1 MQLFKRKAK
10 SNSRV
15 GLAIQS
21 DQLVLAHVDIR
32 KGEPYLLHGRTAALE
47 SEKEAGKALEKLVK
61 ELELDGKQVSYVLSP
76 DDYHLHLLE
85 APKVEPEELRAAV
98 RWKVKDLLE
107 MKVDDAAIDVFPV
120 PKEAYRG
127 REMVYV
133 VASQK
138 SRIKNLVQMINN
150 AGLEMAVIDI
160 PELVMNNITRRFI
173 DDSNGVAFMDLRRT
187 GSTMNISLA
196 GDMYLT
202 RRINTQL
209 DPEVMQSPE
218 WSSLKDRLV
227 LEIQR
232 SLDYYESQMGRPQI
246 TRIVVAH
253 RQHDTEALTSE
264 LNDLLAA
271 QVLPLDM
278 SAHMQ
283 GDEPLTPEFQQ
294 LALTAIGATL
304 RGLKKPESNNSDKDG
319 AEQNSQEA
327 A

>member
-10 SNSRV
+10 SNSRI

-21 DQLVLAHVDIR
+21 DRLVLAHVDIR
-32 KGEPYLLHGRTAALE
+32 KGEPYLLHGRSVALE
-47 SEKEAGKALEKLVK
+47 SEKDAGKALEKLVK
-61 ELELDGKQVSYVLSP
+61 ELDLDGKQVSYVLSP
-76 DDYHLHLLE
+76 QDYHLHLVE
-85 APKVEPEELRAAV
+85 APKVEAEELRAAV
-98 RWKVKDLLE
+98 RWKVKDLLD
-107 MKVDDAAIDVFPV
+107 MKVEDAAIDVFQV

-127 REMVYV
+127 RDMVYV

-138 SRIKNLVQMINN
+138 SRVKNLVEMVTS
-150 AGLEMAVIDI
+150 ASLEMAVIDI
-160 PELVMNNITRRFI
+160 PELVMNNITRRFL

-209 DPEVMQSPE
+209 DPEVMRSAE
-218 WSSLKDRLV
+218 WPGLKDRLV

-246 TRIVVAH
+246 TRIVVAQ
-253 RQHDTEALTSE
+253 RQHDTKELTDE
-264 LNDLLAA
+264 LNELLAA
-271 QVLPLDM
+271 QVTPLNLSD
-278 SAHMQ
+278 HMQ
-283 GDEPLTPEFQQ
+283 GDETLTTEYQQ
-294 LALTAIGATL
+294 IALTAIGATL
-304 RGLKKPESNNSDKDG
+304 RGLKKPQSSDSGKSD
-319 AEQNSQEA
+319 ADSASQEA

>member
-1 MQLFKRKAK
+1 MQLFKRNKK

-32 KGEPYLLHGRTAALE
+32 KGEPYLLHGRTQQLD
-47 SEKEAGKALEKLVK
+47 SEKEAGKALAKLVK
-61 ELELDGKQVSYVLSP
+61 ELGLDGKQVSYVLSP
-76 DDYHLHLLE
+76 QDYHLHLVE
-85 APKVEPEELRAAV
+85 APKVEPDELRAAV
-98 RWKVKDLLE
+98 RWKIKDLLD

-127 REMVYV
+127 RDMVYV
-133 VASQK
+133 VAAQK
-138 SRIKNLVQMINN
+138 SRVRNLVEMVTA

-173 DDSNGVAFMDLRRT
+173 DDSNGVAFMDLRLT

-209 DPEVMQSPE
+209 DSDVMQSPE
-218 WSSLKDRLV
+218 WDSLKDRLV

-246 TRIVVAH
+246 TRIVVAQRH
-253 RQHDTEALTSE
+253 HDTKALTGE
-264 LNDLLAA
+264 LNELLAA
-271 QVLPLDM
+271 QVSALDL
-278 SAHMQ
+278 ADYMQ
-283 GDEPLTPEFQQ
+283 GDDELSPEYQQ

-304 RGLKKPESNNSDKDG
+304 RGLKKPQQQPDSAD
-319 AEQNSQEA
+319 QEA